1 MKRITIRGL
10 LLRTNRDMHLETKF
24 ALQRVGS
31 SFNEIARELGISHST
46 VLAVSNRRAVSA
58 RVQEAI
64 ARKLGV
70 SPASIWPER
79 YPNGEEDQP

>member
-1 MKRITIRGL
+1 MRRITIRDL
-10 LLRTNRDMHLETKF
+10 LLQTDRDKHLETKF
-24 ALQRVGS
+24 ALQRAGS
-31 SFNEIARELGISHST
+31 SFNQIARELGISHST

-79 YPNGEEDQP
+79 YTNKEED